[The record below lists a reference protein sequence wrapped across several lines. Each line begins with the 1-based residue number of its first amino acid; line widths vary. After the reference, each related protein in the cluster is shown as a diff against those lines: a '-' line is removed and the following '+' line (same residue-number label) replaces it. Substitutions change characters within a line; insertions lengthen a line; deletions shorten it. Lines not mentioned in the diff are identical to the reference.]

1 MENKDLHK
9 KLTALMNGL
18 TDEQKEKAKACKTLN
33 ELMAFAVKEGIELPD
48 EALEGVS
55 SGASYRY
62 NQFTHMY
69 EVTNDE
75 GTQVYE
81 KFRDEEGARVNVD
94 FYTFLENNG
103 YFG

>member
-1 MENKDLHK
+1 MENKDLYEK
-9 KLTALMNGL
+9 FMALMNGL
-18 TDEQKEKAKACKTLN
+18 TEEQKEKAKQCKN
-33 ELMAFAVKEGIELPD
+33 PGELLKLAVKEGIELPD